1 MSTKD
6 QDRPNFTEQDAMQF
20 ADELFN
26 IQGVAQELPS
36 ERDRNFYIKTKSG
49 EEYVLKIA
57 ATSEKREILDFQN
70 AAMNHLRK
78 QKSTV
83 NYPQVQKSRTGDSIV
98 TISDTKARLH
108 FIRVLSHLP
117 GKVFA
122 KVTPHS
128 PDLLFNLGKFIGQM
142 SHDLSGFSHLA
153 TQRDLYWDLKNA
165 VSVITQHKGLIT
177 DPDKRDLVEYFQQL
191 FETHVQPALPQL
203 RTSVIHNDSNDYNI
217 IIDQAHIPQE
227 RRFGIIDFGDM
238 VASHTVFELAVA
250 TAYAIMDKPDPIT
263 AAAQVISGFHS
274 VFPLTE
280 QEIELLF
287 YLICTRLSMSVS
299 ICAYQQKLEPENEY
313 LRISEQSAWR
323 LLFQLKKVHP
333 RFATYTFRH
342 ACNLAP
348 LAQNKEIVNWL
359 QTKHKQIGPI
369 VDLNLRSAP
378 LTILD
383 LSVSSSAFS
392 SLLYAPNASTIPDF
406 GVNKTKIEKKHTGI
420 GRYNEVRWIYPTK
433 ESLAT
438 ITPGKEEPNIHLG
451 MDIFLKPGTP
461 IRAPLAGRIHSLQ
474 IHATNQTPGP
484 TIILEHQTK
493 TKLNF
498 YTMYGNVTQDSIREL
513 EPGSPVRKGDQIG
526 TLGEFKIEGKELS
539 HLHFQIILDLL
550 DYTGTFPNMAKSS
563 QREVWLS
570 LCPNPNLILGI
581 PPEAFPVEPM
591 TTTEILRIRNHHI
604 SNTLS
609 VAYQKPLHIVRGLMQ
624 YLFDDTGKAYLD
636 AVNNVPHV
644 GHCHPHV
651 VKKLLQ
657 QAAILNTN
665 TRYLHENLIK
675 YAQQLCATLP
685 EPLHVCFF
693 VNSGSE
699 ANELALRLA
708 FTHTNQRDLI
718 VIDGAYH
725 GNTGNLIDISP
736 YKSEGPGG
744 KGPPPHVHKITMP
757 DVYRGKYRA
766 SDPKAGEKYAQ
777 EIPGVID
784 QINKS
789 GRGIA
794 AFICEPLM
802 GCGGQIVLPRNYL
815 REAFRYVRQAGG
827 LCIVDEVQVGFG
839 RVGTHWWGFQTQNVV
854 PDIVALG
861 KPIGNGHPL
870 AAVITTPEIA
880 NSFNTGMEFFSTTGG
895 NPVSCAVGMAVL
907 DVIKSEKLQNH
918 ALEVGNYLMHQ
929 LTQLKHKHPII
940 GDVRGLGLFI
950 GIELI
955 KNHKTLTPAKEEAK
969 YIIERMKDLGV
980 LISIDG
986 PLYNVLKIKPPLVFT
1001 KENANYLVTTLDQ
1014 VLSEDFVNLTN

>member
-6 QDRPNFTEQDAMQF
+6 QDRPDFTDQDAVRF

-26 IQGVAQELPS
+26 IQGVVQELPS

-57 ATSEKREILDFQN
+57 ATSEQREILDFQN
-70 AAMNHLRK
+70 ATMKHLRK
-78 QKSTV
+78 QGSTV
-83 NYPQVQKSRTGDSIV
+83 NYPQVHKARTGESIV
-98 TISDTKARLH
+98 TVSDTKGRPH
-108 FIRVLSHLP
+108 FIRVLSYLP

-122 KVTPHS
+122 KVTPHTL
-128 PDLLFNLGKFIGQM
+128 DLLFDLGKFIGQM
-142 SHDLSGFSHLA
+142 SHDLTGFSHPA

-165 VSVITQHKGLIT
+165 TSVIKQHKELIT
-177 DPDKRDLVEYFQQL
+177 DPDKRSLVEHFQQL
-191 FETHVQPALPQL
+191 FEAHVQPILSLL
-203 RTSVIHNDSNDYNI
+203 RTSVIHNDGNDYNI
-217 IIDQAHIPQE
+217 IIDKAHNPQE

-263 AAAQVISGFHS
+263 AAARVISGFHS

-287 YLICTRLSMSVS
+287 YLICTRLTMSVS

-313 LRISEQSAWR
+313 LRISEQSAWT
-323 LLFQLKKVHP
+323 LLFRLKEVHP
-333 RFATYTFRH
+333 QFATYTFRH

-348 LAQNKEIVNWL
+348 LPQNKEIVKWL
-359 QTKHKQIGPI
+359 QANRKQIGFI
-369 VDLNLRSAP
+369 VDLNLRTAP
-378 LTILD
+378 LTVLD
-383 LSVSSSAFS
+383 LSVGSSTFS
-392 SLLYAPNASTIPDF
+392 SLLYADNTSNIADI
-406 GVNKTKIEKKHTGI
+406 VVHKLKTENSCAGI
-420 GRYNEVRWIYPTK
+420 GRYDEVRWIYLTRQ
-433 ESLAT
+433 SLAT
-438 ITPGKEEPNIHLG
+438 ITPGKEERNIHLG
-451 MDIFLKPGTP
+451 MDIFLEPGTH
-461 IRAPLAGRIHSLQ
+461 ILAPMAGRIHSLQ
-474 IHATNQTPGP
+474 THATNHTPGP

-493 TKLNF
+493 TKLKF
-498 YTMYGNVTQDSIREL
+498 FTMYGNMNKDSIREL
-513 EPGSPVRKGDQIG
+513 ELGSLVKKGDKIG
-526 TLGEFKIEGKELS
+526 TLGEFKIDGKKLS

-550 DYTGTFPNMAKSS
+550 DHTGVFPNMAKSS
-563 QREVWLS
+563 QREVWLN

-581 PPEAFPVEPM
+581 PSEAFPSEPLK
-591 TTTEILRIRNHHI
+591 TTDILRIRDHHI

-651 VKKLLQ
+651 VKKLRE
-657 QAAILNTN
+657 QAAVLNTN
-665 TRYLHENLIK
+665 TRYLHKNLIK

-685 EPLHVCFF
+685 EPLQVCFF

-708 FTHTNQRDLI
+708 FTHTKQRDLI

-725 GNTGNLIDISP
+725 GNTSNLVDISP
-736 YKSEGPGG
+736 YKSDGPGG
-744 KGPPPHVHKITMP
+744 KGTPPHVHKITMP

-766 SDPKAGEKYAQ
+766 SDPKAGEKYAR
-777 EIPGVID
+777 EISGVID
-784 QINKS
+784 QINKG

-802 GCGGQIVLPRNYL
+802 SCGGQIVLPKNYL
-815 REAFRYVRQAGG
+815 RETFRYVRQAGG
-827 LCIVDEVQVGFG
+827 ICIVDEVQVGFG
-839 RVGTHWWGFQTQNVV
+839 RVGTNWWGFQTQNVV
-854 PDIVALG
+854 PDIITLG

-907 DVIKSEKLQNH
+907 DVIKEEELQKH
-918 ALEVGNYLMHQ
+918 ALEVGNYLKQQ
-929 LTQLKHKHPII
+929 LTQLKDKHPII

-950 GIELI
+950 GVELVQ
-955 KNHKTLTPAKEEAK
+955 NHKTLTPAKEEAK
-969 YIIERMKDLGV
+969 YIIERMKNLGI

-986 PLYNVLKIKPPLVFT
+986 PLHNVLKIKPPLVFT
-1001 KENANYLVTTLDQ
+1001 KENANHLVTTLDR
-1014 VLSEDFVNLTN
+1014 VLSEDFVNLAK